1 MARTATFSIL
11 QAVGQNASL
20 KEVYGAVIEG
30 VRKNTLAGS
39 LKNQSYSGNPA
50 AGSVEYKRFVNSKSQ
65 AYGTARAANAG
76 NKITV
81 PPIILNIDTRKEI
94 VEEVTKAD
102 LDMFGVGSIMARR
115 AQNHLETLESD
126 IDTAFFAAL
135 ATAATEI
142 DLTGITALNE
152 QLEKAVQ
159 TLETVKNDYVTG
171 VPRNRI
177 YIVGTP
183 AWVGKYRNYL
193 DALPRASVDTAAE
206 DFETFHGV
214 RIFSSIYLPAGV
226 DAIVTIEGA
235 IGMPV
240 IVDQYGD
247 PEKIPLSN
255 DWAVSMFYTYGV
267 KVLTTDLVFK
277 VSSTPGTL
285 VELDVASVAGTVAV
299 NDTIITVDPAA
310 AGTGH
315 KYVYKL
321 GTTSYSSVAYNQ
333 DLTSWTDLDETGLV
347 AAGTS
352 TKITVAKVTTAGFA
366 CGRGIAAI
374 VKKTS

>member
-11 QAVGQNASL
+11 KAVGQNADL

-39 LKNQSYSGNPA
+39 LKNQSYSGNPG

-65 AYGTARAANAG
+65 AYGTARAATVG

-102 LDMFGVGSIMARR
+102 IDMFGVGTIMARR

-135 ATAATEI
+135 AAIAVEI
-142 DLTGITALNE
+142 DLTGISALND

-159 TLETVKNDYVTG
+159 TVETVKNDYVTG
-171 VPRNRI
+171 VPRNRV

-183 AWVGKYRNYL
+183 SWVGKYRNYL

-206 DFETFHGV
+206 DFESFHGV
-214 RIFSSIYLPAGV
+214 RIFSSINLPAGV

-235 IGMPV
+235 CGMPV

-255 DWAVSMFYTYGV
+255 DWAVSLFYTYGV
-267 KVLTTDLVFK
+267 KVLTPDLVFK
-277 VSSTPGTL
+277 ISSPNAVLG
-285 VELDVASVAGTVAV
+285 ELDVASAAGEVAV

-310 AGTGH
+310 AGDGM
-315 KYVYKL
+315 KYVYKK
-321 GTTSYSSVAYNQ
+321 GTAYETIAYNQ
-333 DLTSWTDLDETGLV
+333 DLSTWTDLAEGGLV

-366 CGRGIAAI
+366 RSRGIAVI

>member
-1 MARTATFSIL
+1 MARTSSFSIL

-30 VRKNTLAGS
+30 VRKETLAGS

-65 AYGTARAANAG
+65 AYGTARAAAAG

-81 PPIILNIDTRKEI
+81 PPITLNINTRKEI

-115 AQNHLETLESD
+115 AQNHLETLASD
-126 IDTAFFAAL
+126 IDTVFFAAL
-135 ATAATEI
+135 AEVATEI

-152 QLEKAVQ
+152 QLEKSAQ
-159 TLETVKNDYVTG
+159 TLEGVKNDYVTG

-193 DALPRASVDTAAE
+193 DNLPRANVDTAAE
-206 DFETFHGV
+206 DFESYHGV

-226 DAIVTIEGA
+226 DAVVTIEGA
-235 IGMPV
+235 CGMPV
-240 IVDQYGD
+240 IIDQYAE
-247 PEKIPLSN
+247 PEKIPLSD
-255 DWAVSMFYTYGV
+255 DWAVSLFYTYGV
-267 KVLTTDLVFK
+267 KVLTPDLVFK
-277 VSSTPGTL
+277 ISSPNAVLG
-285 VELDVASVAGTVAV
+285 ELDVTSEAGTVAV
-299 NDTIITVDPAA
+299 NDTVITVDPAT
-310 AGTGH
+310 AGEGF
-315 KYVYKL
+315 KYVYKK
-321 GTTSYSSVAYNQ
+321 GTSYETFLYNQ
-333 DLTSWTDLDETGLV
+333 DLSTWTELAETGLV

-352 TKITVAKVTTAGFA
+352 TKITVAKVTTAGLA
-366 CGRGIAAI
+366 RARGIAAI